1 MTTAKDKIWKRTQ
14 GPIPKRK
21 EDTKIL
27 IDMTRSEPFK
37 SSKSTKRKYNAV
49 IGLILGRPAKA

>member
-1 MTTAKDKIWKRTQ
+1 MTTAKDKIWKRTH
-14 GPIPKRK
+14 GPIPKRN

-27 IDMTRSEPFK
+27 VDMTRREPFK
-37 SSKSTKRKYNAV
+37 SSKSTKRKYSAV